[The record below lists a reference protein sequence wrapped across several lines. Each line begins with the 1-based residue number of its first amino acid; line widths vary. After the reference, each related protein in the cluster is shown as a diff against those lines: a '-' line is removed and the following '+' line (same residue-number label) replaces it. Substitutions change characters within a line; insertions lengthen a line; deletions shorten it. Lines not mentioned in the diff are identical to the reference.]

1 METEGARRNSV
12 VVPAQEIEP
21 RRPVRAVSLFVVLVI
36 AKTLALAGR
45 NLPLSAL
52 APFVFFWQ
60 DVCAALVFLAI
71 DRLLQ
76 RPVFAWLLYG
86 VAVAYVAINVPVAVV
101 LGTPLTWTMMR
112 AAGGPLA
119 DSIGHY
125 LTVFNVGSLIMVA
138 GAGALLPIVLTRR
151 DVRLSRPVVAAA
163 AVIVAAGATL
173 DSRIE
178 TRGLQRNAFG
188 ALIGSRMTRIGEGA
202 HTSADSEIHATTI
215 RRAAE
220 NLEHLRG
227 AARGRSVVL
236 VVLESTAARYLGL
249 YGAARDPM
257 PVLTELGRQ
266 AVVFD
271 AAYAVYPESIKGLFS
286 TICSRYPAIDT
297 PPAAHARVPCISLA
311 QTLGQAG
318 YRTALFHSGR
328 FEYLGMA
335 SMIADRGFEVL
346 KDAGGIGGN
355 IRSSFGVDEPSTVR
369 AMLEWIDSLE
379 KSEQF
384 FLMYL
389 PVAGHH
395 PYAVPGPG
403 AFEQTGDFGRY
414 LNSLHYGDAA
424 LGELFGGL
432 RTRKLDDRTLIVVQG
447 DHGEA
452 FGQHP
457 DNFAHSMFIYD
468 ENIRV
473 PYLIAAPGLMTGHIR
488 STRVASV
495 IDTTP
500 TILDLLGYPAAAQHQ
515 GSSLLTSETRPAFF
529 YTDYSLGWLGL
540 RDSCWKYIYEI
551 DSDRSRLF
559 DVCSD
564 PDEIRNRSQD
574 FEARA
579 HHYRVRVQRWAS
591 AQRDAIAHGR

>member
-1 METEGARRNSV
+1 
-12 VVPAQEIEP
+12 
-21 RRPVRAVSLFVVLVI
+21 VRAVCLFLVLVI
-36 AKTLALAGR
+36 SKTLTLAGR
-45 NLPLSAL
+45 DLPLSPL

-60 DVCAALVFLAI
+60 DVLAALVFLAV
-71 DRLLQ
+71 DTVLR
-76 RPVFAWLLYG
+76 RPAFAWLLYG
-86 VAVAYVAINVPVAVV
+86 VAVAYVAINAPIAVV

-125 LTVFNVGSLIMVA
+125 FTPFNIGSLVLVA
-138 GAGALLPIVLTRR
+138 MAGALLPIVLARR
-151 DVRLSRPVVAAA
+151 RVNPSWSVVAAA
-163 AVIVAAGATL
+163 MVIVTTGAMA

-188 ALIGSRMTRIGEGA
+188 ALVGSRMTRIEEGA
-202 HTSADSEIHATTI
+202 DTPADSEM
-215 RRAAE
+215 RARTSARAPV
-220 NLEHLRG
+220 NLEQLRG
-227 AARGRSVVL
+227 AARGRNVVL
-236 VVLESTAARYLGL
+236 IVLESTAARYLGL
-249 YGAARDPM
+249 YGAAPDPM
-257 PVLTELGRQ
+257 PILSELGRQ

-311 QTLGQAG
+311 QILAQSG

-335 SMIADRGFEVL
+335 PMIADRGFEVL

-369 AMLEWIDSLE
+369 EMLEWIDALE
-379 KSEQF
+379 KGEQF

-395 PYAVPGPG
+395 PYAAPGPG
-403 AFEQTGDFGRY
+403 PFELPGDFGRY

-424 LGELFGGL
+424 LGELFSGL
-432 RTRKLDDRTLIVVQG
+432 RARKLDGRTLIVVQG

-473 PYLIAAPGLMTGHIR
+473 PYLIAAPGLITDHVR
-488 STRVASV
+488 SAGVASV
-495 IDTTP
+495 IDTPP
-500 TILDLLGYPAAAQHQ
+500 TILDLLGYPVPAQHQ
-515 GSSLLTSETRPAFF
+515 GRSLLRSETRPAFF

-540 RDSCWKYIYEI
+540 RDSCWKYLYEI
-551 DSDRSRLF
+551 DSDRSKLF

-564 PDEIRNRSQD
+564 PDEVRNRSGD

-579 HHYRVRVQRWAS
+579 HEYRVRVQRWAS
-591 AQRDAIAHGR
+591 AQRDAVTHGR